1 MTIKEFLQAGGQIDP
16 TFQSIDKCED
26 SWSGTLRTWRLFATI
41 RFKFS

>member
-26 SWSGTLRTWRLFATI
+26 SWSIQATALPLTN
-41 RFKFS
+41 